1 MPIPPAARSEE
12 GSMPGS
18 KFSGLQKLVALSVI
32 TLIALIAVS
41 QINTFSP
48 GDADGTA
55 TGSAVNIG
63 TYSGNGGSAFSD
75 ACQAPATEEDA
86 AKCAKDEPG
95 GLAALIGHEKIAI
108 NFTWLLIAG
117 AALHA
122 GGVRTPHH
130 RTDAREERRAH
141 DDAQL

>member
-1 MPIPPAARSEE
+1 
-12 GSMPGS
+12 MPGS

-63 TYSGNGGSAFSD
+63 TYSGNGGSAFSE
-75 ACQAPATEEDA
+75 ACQAPATEEGA
-86 AKCAKDEPG
+86 AQSAQDEPG
-95 GLAALIGHEKIAI
+95 GVAGFIGHEKNAI
-108 NFTWLLIAG
+108 KFTRVLIAG
-117 AALHA
+117 ALR
-122 GGVRTPHH
+122 VFI
-130 RTDAREERRAH
+130 
-141 DDAQL
+141 